1 MKVNL
6 NPNLNQMEQIKNYE
20 EYVRL
25 VERYNRKGR
34 ITNDY
39 LQNEAADLIIHNSL
53 FAVFGE
59 DNVALLVQK
68 DGFLRLYY
76 YINNLDERLEL
87 PQGEYVTE
95 ILFRGENAPEA
106 EVQWVENLGFKKNLI
121 RDQYFAK
128 YTSLTPAVPVNG
140 LEITTATTEEDALWA
155 IRLFNASFDKWSGDY
170 IPEAMAQLLIYE
182 NAILMAKDT
191 EGNRLGALQLE
202 TIKGVTWLNH
212 VAVVEEAR
220 GRGVGLG
227 LVEAYIERG
236 YVDDNSRY
244 MLWVQRQNT
253 PAVYMYKKKGFTPMN
268 KSTLSMIRL

>member
-1 MKVNL
+1 MKPVKIETY
-6 NPNLNQMEQIKNYE
+6 EQYIQ
-20 EYVRL
+20 L
-25 VERYNRKGR
+25 VERCNRKGR

-39 LQNEAADLIIHNSL
+39 LQNEAADLIIHDNL

-68 DGFLRLYY
+68 DGFQRLYY
-76 YINNLDERLEL
+76 YINNHDEKLEL

-106 EVQWVENLGFKKNLI
+106 EVRWLERMGFRKNLV

-128 YTSLTPAVPVNG
+128 YASLTPPVLISG
-140 LEITTATTEEDALWA
+140 LKIETATTEGDALWA
-155 IRLFNASFDKWSGDY
+155 IKLFNASFDKWSGDY
-170 IPEAMAQLLIYE
+170 IPEAKAQLLIQE
-182 NAILMAKDT
+182 NAILMAKDN
-191 EGNRLGALQLE
+191 EGNRLGALQLD

-220 GRGVGLG
+220 GKGAGLG

-236 YVDDNSRY
+236 HVDDNSRY
-244 MLWVQRQNT
+244 MLWVQRQNA
-253 PAVYMYKKKGFTPMN
+253 PAVNMYKKKGFALMN

>member
-1 MKVNL
+1 MKPVKIETF
-6 NPNLNQMEQIKNYE
+6 EQYSQ
-20 EYVRL
+20 L

-39 LQNEAADLIIHNSL
+39 LQNEAADLIVHDSL
-53 FAVFGE
+53 FAVYGE

-68 DGFLRLYY
+68 DGFQRLYY
-76 YINNLDERLEL
+76 YINNTEEKLEL

-95 ILFRGENAPEA
+95 ILFRGEDAPEA
-106 EVQWVENLGFKKNLI
+106 EVQWLKKMGFRKNLI

-128 YTSLTPAVPVNG
+128 YASLTPSVPVNE
-140 LEITTATTEEDALWA
+140 LEIMTATTVEDALWA
-155 IRLFNASFDKWSGDY
+155 IKLFNASFDKWSGDY
-170 IPEAMAQLLIYE
+170 IPEAMAQLLIQE
-182 NAILMAKDT
+182 NAILIAKDF

-220 GRGVGLG
+220 GKGAGLG

-236 YVDDNSRY
+236 HVDDSSRY

-253 PAVYMYKKKGFTPMN
+253 PAVNMYKKKGFAPMN
-268 KSTLSMIRL
+268 KSTLSMIKL

>member
-1 MKVNL
+1 MKPVKIETF
-6 NPNLNQMEQIKNYE
+6 EQYSQ
-20 EYVRL
+20 L

-39 LQNEAADLIIHNSL
+39 LQNEAADLIIHDSL

-68 DGFLRLYY
+68 DGFQRLYY
-76 YINNLDERLEL
+76 YINNTDEKLEL

-106 EVQWVENLGFKKNLI
+106 EVQWLENMGFRKNLV

-128 YTSLTPAVPVNG
+128 YASLTPPVLISG
-140 LEITTATTEEDALWA
+140 LKIETATTEEDALWA

-170 IPEAMAQLLIYE
+170 IPEAMAQLLIQD
-182 NAILMAKDT
+182 NAILMAKDI

-212 VAVVEEAR
+212 VAIVEEAR
-220 GRGVGLG
+220 GRGAGLG

-236 YVDDNSRY
+236 HVDDNSRY
-244 MLWVQRQNT
+244 MLWVQRQNK
-253 PAVYMYKKKGFTPMN
+253 PAVGLYQKKGFAYMN